1 MHMGLAMDYIN
12 KPSGKATGEIG
23 TGGTDFTDFLRDARL
38 TTVRAKIERE
48 L

>member
-1 MHMGLAMDYIN
+1 MGLAMDYIN
-12 KPSGKATGEIG
+12 KRSGKPTGALG
-23 TGGTDFTDFLRDARL
+23 TGGTDFTDFLRDARM